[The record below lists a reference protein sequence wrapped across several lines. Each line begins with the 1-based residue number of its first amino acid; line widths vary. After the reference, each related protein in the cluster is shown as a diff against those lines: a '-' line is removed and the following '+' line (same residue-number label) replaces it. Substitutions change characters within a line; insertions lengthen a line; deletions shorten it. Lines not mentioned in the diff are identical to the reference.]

1 MSETIAPIIVS
12 IDGNIGSGKSTIID
26 YLSQYFTQYLNTHRI
41 NNSKLKNFKEYKI
54 AYLFEPVDEWQKVVD
69 KNGES
74 ILSHFYK
81 DQRRWAYAFQSMA
94 YITRLIELQKAIDD
108 EYDIIFTERSIMT
121 DKNVFAKMLHV
132 NRIISDIEYAIY
144 NKWFVHFS
152 SIVKN
157 IKTVYIKT
165 KPEICMLRIQ
175 NRKRKGEDIIPLS
188 YLKDCHYYHETWL
201 NNITSQDIIVIDG
214 NIETNSSNFI
224 DNLYF
229 QTIQEKIVKFLF
241 M

>member
-1 MSETIAPIIVS
+1 MSETITPIIVS

-26 YLSQYFTQYLNTHRI
+26 YLSKYFTQYLNTHRI
-41 NNSKLKNFKEYKI
+41 NNKLKPVKEYKI

-144 NKWFVHFS
+144 NKWFDHFS

-175 NRKRKGEDIIPLS
+175 NRKRTGEDIIPLS

-201 NNITSQDIIVIDG
+201 NNITSKDIIVIDG